1 MDTLIPRCSTARTLD
16 LAKAAG
22 QAWKAPWFVDVPLGA
37 FRTSG
42 GWGIMRR
49 FGRFIRDLLLLVVC
63 LGVLFGAVLV
73 VAYGLTRL

>member
-1 MDTLIPRCSTARTLD
+1 
-16 LAKAAG
+16 
-22 QAWKAPWFVDVPLGA
+22 
-37 FRTSG
+37 
-42 GWGIMRR
+42 MRR